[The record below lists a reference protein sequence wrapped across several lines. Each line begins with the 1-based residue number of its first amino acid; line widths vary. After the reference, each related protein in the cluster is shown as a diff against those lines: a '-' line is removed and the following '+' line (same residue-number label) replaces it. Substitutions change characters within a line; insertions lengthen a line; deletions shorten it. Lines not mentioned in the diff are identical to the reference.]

1 MEKSEIQKCYIFC
14 SRACTEYRDELWF
27 PRGSATKAR
36 ALQTSFYCPVPADC
50 PLAGTVERC
59 AENDQ
64 DFSSGLS
71 LGFVQVQ
78 YRKDTLERI
87 RGYNGWRVPQEASRP
102 VALNRGH
109 TLASPRSFK
118 EHGYLNPSP
127 RLWCNWSRGR
137 GRPGGFC
144 LFVLTNSPGNADV
157 QPG

>member
-1 MEKSEIQKCYIFC
+1 MEKSEIQKCYIFR
-14 SRACTEYRDELWF
+14 SRACTESVDKLWF
-27 PRGSATKAR
+27 QWGSATKAR

-71 LGFVQVQ
+71 LGFVQIQ

-87 RGYNGWRVPQEASRP
+87 RGYNRWRVPQEASRP

-109 TLASPRSFK
+109 TLASPGSFK

-127 RLWCNWSRGR
+127 DSGVTGL
-137 GRPGGFC
+137 GGGLVGFVC
-144 LFVLTNSPGNADV
+144 LF
-157 QPG
+157 